1 MRVMLLPLGREHV
14 VLSQNARFWGWCLC
28 TGTPLGDPI
37 EVGALGQAL
46 SGRHAAAAEAAARQP
61 VALASVKACFGHTE
75 GAAGLTG
82 ALLALQAL
90 NAAAAPAV
98 MHLRTPNAYVE
109 AALGDWGRQHALHA
123 HVPRQLAPGQQC
135 PLGSALAGS
144 SSFGMSGVN
153 AHMLLGRGAQL
164 APVCALLPANLCVVC
179 LYAFNGHSARHCA

>member
-1 MRVMLLPLGREHV
+1 MSKTLPLMKNRMGSSSRKERPTA
-14 VLSQNARFWGWCLC
+14 LWPC

-46 SGRHAAAAEAAARQP
+46 SGRRAAPTAAAEAATRHP

-90 NAAAAPAV
+90 HAAAAPAV
-98 MHLRTPNAYVE
+98 MHLRAPNAYVE
-109 AALGDWGRQHALHA
+109 AALGDWGKARFGA
-123 HVPRQLAPGQQC
+123 HVPRQLAPGQC
-135 PLGSALAGS
+135 LRELAGS

-153 AHMLLGRGAQL
+153 AHILLAGGG
-164 APVCALLPANLCVVC
+164 LLTEVAICSC
-179 LYAFNGHSARHCA
+179 